1 MHVLKEMPEFCY
13 ALQNNNMIGSGKEGL
28 DNGYPVQSAISP
40 EVKKHEHM
48 NMQCLIQTHTHTHT
62 HTACEFYG

>member
-13 ALQNNNMIGSGKEGL
+13 ALQNNNMIGSGKEDL

-40 EVKKHEHM
+40 EVKK
-48 NMQCLIQTHTHTHT
+48 T
-62 HTACEFYG
+62 